1 MLFFNNV
8 LSENMMS
15 KPLFIG
21 FVCAIAT
28 VILWSG
34 NFVVAR
40 GLSEQIAPLSLS
52 FWRWVVAIVFLL
64 PFALKPLMA
73 QRAWLKD
80 NAGYL
85 SLVSV
90 LGITVF
96 NSLIYY
102 AGQTSSAINL
112 SLIAITFPI
121 FVLILSRIFW
131 AELIGW
137 NKLVGIVL
145 VAIGVLLLI
154 SKGDAS
160 VLTELTFAQG
170 DLWMLLAAFIF
181 AVYSMLLK
189 RKPAGIDVSAF
200 QLASFI
206 LGLIFLLPFYFL
218 ELYFVPSKPLGSS
231 TILSILYVGIFSS
244 LLAFILWTK
253 AISLIGA
260 VNAGIVYYSMPI
272 FSGILAIVI
281 LGESLTS
288 LHFYSALLI
297 LLGIMLA
304 VVYNP
309 KQVDLP

>member
-1 MLFFNNV
+1 MLQK
-8 LSENMMS
+8 LGPQKSI
-15 KPLFIG
+15 FIG
-21 FVCAIAT
+21 FSCAIAT

-52 FWRWVVAIVFLL
+52 FWRWVVAILFLL
-64 PFALKPLMA
+64 PFALKPLIA
-73 QRAWLKD
+73 QRAWIKE

-85 SLVSV
+85 SIVSV
-90 LGITVF
+90 LGVTVF

-131 AELIGW
+131 GELIGW
-137 NKLVGIVL
+137 NKLAGIVL
-145 VAIGVLLLI
+145 VTAGVLLLI
-154 SKGDAS
+154 SKGDVS
-160 VLTELTFAQG
+160 VLAGLTFAEG

-189 RKPAGIDVSAF
+189 RKPAGMDVSAF

-206 LGLIFLLPFYFL
+206 VGLLFLLPFYLL
-218 ELYFVPSKPLGSS
+218 ELYFTPAQSFDGS
-231 TILSILYVGIFSS
+231 IVLSILYVGVFSS

-260 VNAGIVYYSMPI
+260 VNAGIVYYSLPI
-272 FSGILAIVI
+272 FSGALAIII
-281 LGESLTS
+281 LGEAVTA
-288 LHFYSALLI
+288 LHFYSAVLVLF
-297 LLGIMLA
+297 GIILA
-304 VVYNP
+304 VVYTP
-309 KQVDLP
+309 KRS